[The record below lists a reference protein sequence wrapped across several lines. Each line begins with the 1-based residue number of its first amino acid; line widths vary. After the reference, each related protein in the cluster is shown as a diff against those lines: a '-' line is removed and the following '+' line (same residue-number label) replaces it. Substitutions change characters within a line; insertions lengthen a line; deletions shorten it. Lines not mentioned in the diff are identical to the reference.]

1 MGAITIRNLNDE
13 TQQALRE
20 LAAENGRSME
30 AEVRAILDAEV
41 ARRKWLTDEERAQ
54 LSPRQQKALTNLRI
68 MFADP
73 PGSPKRSLVD
83 EFLAEKRER
92 SGQELAE

>member
-13 TQQALRE
+13 TQQGLRE

-41 ARRKWLTDEERAQ
+41 ARRQWLSEEERGM
-54 LSPRQQKALTNLRI
+54 LSPVQQTALTRLRKA
-68 MFADP
+68 FRATKERTDH
-73 PGSPKRSLVD
+73 SHVD
-83 EFLAEKRER
+83 AFLRER
-92 SGQELAE
+92 RQMWGDT